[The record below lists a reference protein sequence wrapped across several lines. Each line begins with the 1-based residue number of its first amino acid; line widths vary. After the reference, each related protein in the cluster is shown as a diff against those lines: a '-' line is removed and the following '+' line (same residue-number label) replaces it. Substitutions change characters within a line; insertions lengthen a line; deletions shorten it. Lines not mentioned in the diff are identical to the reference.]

1 VETTLDIAGDV
12 LAAVKAIARQQGKT
26 VGAVL
31 TELARAA
38 LLDRGLMTARSG
50 VPLLKI
56 QRPKAVVTLK
66 IVNKLRD
73 EAP

>member
-1 VETTLDIAGDV
+1 MRTTLDIADDV
-12 LAAVKAIARQQGKT
+12 LAAVKVIAEQQGKT

-31 TELARAA
+31 TELARGA
-38 LLDRGLMTARSG
+38 LLDRGLMTTRNG
-50 VPLLKI
+50 VPLSSGSTSESG
-56 QRPKAVVTLK
+56 RHAE

>member
-1 VETTLDIAGDV
+1 MQTTLDIADDV
-12 LAAVKAIARQQGKT
+12 LAAVKVIAGQQGKT

-31 TELARAA
+31 TELARAT
-38 LLDRGLMTARSG
+38 LFDRGLMTARNG
-50 VPLLKI
+50 VPLLKVR
-56 QRPKAVVTLK
+56 RPKAVVTLK